1 LVFSMRVLKKFFC
14 TLVLLPT
21 LSLAAGNSLDN
32 GYDPDKDIDAKPWA
46 EVEAQLPA
54 YPDKQDLIPFTV
66 GAVKDVKYF
75 IDAKSL
81 SVGSDRVIRY
91 TLVVV
96 SSAGA
101 QNVSFEGMRCD
112 SAERRVYAFGHADG
126 TWSKA
131 RSNQWVRIQ
140 GNSNN
145 HNVELYTN
153 YFCAVGATE
162 ITSAESAGRSLR
174 SGGQSGIKRN

>member
-1 LVFSMRVLKKFFC
+1 MGVLSTTRFFAA
-14 TLVLLPT
+14 LILLPA
-21 LSLAAGNSLDN
+21 LALAAGKN
-32 GYDPDKDIDAKPWA
+32 YDYDKEVEEKPWA

-54 YPDKQDLIPFTV
+54 YPAKEDLIPFTV
-66 GAVKDVKYF
+66 GAVREVKYF

-81 SVGSDRVIRY
+81 AVGSDGVIRY
-91 TLVVV
+91 TLVIV

-101 QNVSFEGMRCD
+101 QNVSFEGLRC
-112 SAERRVYAFGHADG
+112 STAERRIYAFGRADG

-153 YFCAVGATE
+153 YFCSVGATE
-162 ITSAESAGRSLR
+162 ITSAESAREVLR
-174 SGGQSGIKRN
+174 SSKQVGIGRN

>member
-1 LVFSMRVLKKFFC
+1 MKTRKFFC
-14 TLVLLPT
+14 VLVLPA
-21 LSLAAGNSLDN
+21 LSLAAGNGLDN
-32 GYDPDKDIDAKPWA
+32 DYDPEKDSNNKPWA

-81 SVGSDRVIRY
+81 SVDSDRAIRY
-91 TLVVV
+91 TLVIV

-112 SAERRVYAFGHADG
+112 TAERRVYAFGRSDG

-131 RSNQWVRIQ
+131 RSNQWVGIQ

-145 HNVELYTN
+145 HNVELYTT
-153 YFCAVGATE
+153 YFCAVGGTTIISPE
-162 ITSAESAGRSLR
+162 IARRVLR
-174 SGGQSGIKRN
+174 TGGQSRIVRP